1 MAASQTRSG
10 QKAMCF
16 TPRDPTPRG
25 AAPAEGTKHV
35 LVVDDEQ
42 ALQTL
47 FAHVLADAGFR
58 VDVAGDGR
66 EALSKIAAQPP
77 DLILLDI
84 MMPVMDGWEVLARLG
99 QIPDHPPVIVLSAYP
114 NMERAAGAGAVACLG
129 KPFSLSVLL
138 ATCHEA
144 VAART

>member
-1 MAASQTRSG
+1 
-10 QKAMCF
+10 
-16 TPRDPTPRG
+16 
-25 AAPAEGTKHV
+25 
-35 LVVDDEQ
+35 VDDEQ
-42 ALQTL
+42 PLRTL
-47 FAHVLADAGFR
+47 FARVLADAGFY

-66 EALSKIAAQPP
+66 EALAKIATHPP

-99 QIPDHPPVIVLSAYP
+99 QVPDHPPVILLSAHP
-114 NMERAAGAGAVACLG
+114 DVRRATGAGAVACLG
-129 KPFSLSVLL
+129 KPFSLGVLV